1 MKKLFIL
8 LFAVIA
14 LFATGRTQV
23 YVDTAD
29 YVSITRTILDSLGND
44 GYLPDSVRIIITKN
58 GNACADSAWY
68 NSGDAEATAYARS
81 LTWFAKFA
89 AIDADSGNGIY
100 HIEAYFYN
108 ATYGLGAL
116 AQQDYHLIA
125 GRTLKYATDSVF
137 AALDVLQARES
148 WTLAGRQAIGDT
160 IQREASTLT
169 TGSSIASVSGAVGSV
184 TGAVGSVTGNI
195 GGNVV
200 GSVASVT
207 GAVGSVTGNVGGSV
221 ASVTGAVGSVTGNV
235 GGNVVG
241 SVASVT
247 GAVGSVTGN
256 VGGNV
261 TGSVGSVVAAVP
273 VDFDNITGDLDVTEL
288 SDSLEYLITIA
299 GDSSL
304 WVDPATTAFTPTDTS
319 EGGGTLSSFNPT
331 TDVVTPTDTSEGGG
345 SIGTSA
351 WNSTQRDS
359 VLNAIADAGK
369 ANFKA
374 DVSLLALSSEL
385 DSVLQAIADANKVN
399 FKADVSGLSTF
410 DPATDAVTPTDTL
423 DGGDS
428 IAVRP
433 TDWSADDST
442 AYQGAAGSS
451 PWNST
456 QRDSVLDA
464 IADANKG
471 NFKADVSGVATA
483 TDLDSVLN
491 AIADANKGNFKAN
504 VSGLSTFDPA
514 TDLVTPT
521 DTIANG
527 DSIAVRPT
535 DWSADDSTAYQG
547 AAGSSP
553 WNSTQRDS
561 VLNAIADAGKA
572 NFQADVSG
580 LSTFDPATD
589 VVTPTDTLEGGDSI
603 AVRPADWA
611 AEDSTAYGGSGGVA
625 SAAAI
630 DAYLSER
637 HGAGSWRG
645 SRLDDV
651 PDSNMTEIEYSIL
664 KPNGSAWP
672 YAIVTIDLKAVHD
685 SLLSYGDNTLSN
697 YPIADYVDTAS
708 VDGLARFYLIPNDSI
723 IGDSTYYRFIVRD
736 RTGRNIIK
744 SIFNC
749 RIPAADSVIYLQNL
763 TRW

>member
-1 MKKLFIL
+1 
-8 LFAVIA
+8 
-14 LFATGRTQV
+14 
-23 YVDTAD
+23 
-29 YVSITRTILDSLGND
+29 
-44 GYLPDSVRIIITKN
+44 
-58 GNACADSAWY
+58 
-68 NSGDAEATAYARS
+68 
-81 LTWFAKFA
+81 
-89 AIDADSGNGIY
+89 
-100 HIEAYFYN
+100 
-108 ATYGLGAL
+108 
-116 AQQDYHLIA
+116 
-125 GRTLKYATDSVF
+125 
-137 AALDVLQARES
+137 
-148 WTLAGRQAIGDT
+148 
-160 IQREASTLT
+160 
-169 TGSSIASVSGAVGSV
+169 
-184 TGAVGSVTGNI
+184 
-195 GGNVV
+195 
-200 GSVASVT
+200 
-207 GAVGSVTGNVGGSV
+207 
-221 ASVTGAVGSVTGNV
+221 
-235 GGNVVG
+235 
-241 SVASVT
+241 
-247 GAVGSVTGN
+247 
-256 VGGNV
+256 
-261 TGSVGSVVAAVP
+261 
-273 VDFDNITGDLDVTEL
+273 
-288 SDSLEYLITIA
+288 
-299 GDSSL
+299 
-304 WVDPATTAFTPTDTS
+304 
-319 EGGGTLSSFNPT
+319 
-331 TDVVTPTDTSEGGG
+331 
-345 SIGTSA
+345 
-351 WNSTQRDS
+351 
-359 VLNAIADAGK
+359 
-369 ANFKA
+369 
-374 DVSLLALSSEL
+374 LLALSSEL